1 MANETKLTAR
11 WYEVL
16 EPSYIGDQLRSPGD
30 LVQFSGEAGRN
41 LRELSDEEL
50 KKKGLA

>member
-1 MANETKLTAR
+1 MAKANEEK

-16 EPSYIGDQLRSPGD
+16 EQSYIGDQLRSPGD
-30 LVQFSGEAGRN
+30 LVQFAGEAGHN
-41 LRELSDEEL
+41 LRQLSDEEL